1 MFNWFWFVKLNNE
14 ICSTLI
20 ITGFYGLLFTYGQ
33 KKIPCCLQRIRYIY
47 CKYNYNLLH
56 TAPLRENFHILQLRV
71 CLIYCCIYFF
81 IAELNSEQ
89 NSKNNLIKRNYF

>member
-1 MFNWFWFVKLNNE
+1 MDYYSLTDKKKSPAVCRGFV
-14 ICSTLI
+14 
-20 ITGFYGLLFTYGQ
+20 TY
-33 KKIPCCLQRIRYIY
+33 Y